1 MTPHFTIH
9 AGEYLVGSF
18 IEEKLDNLNVWVP
31 ANDTGIDLLVTN
43 KRNTRCVSL
52 QVKYSKDYVPTH
64 TTGQMQHNLKAIGW
78 WSLTRTK
85 IEESKADLWVFVI
98 PSFFHPERQFIL
110 MTPKELL
117 DLLNRVHGSDA
128 AKIQSYFSVTTKNR
142 CFESRG
148 LNKDDEESMA
158 MHRYENQ
165 ARDCTKYLNNWN
177 ALIDRMKEKA
187 EPSP

>member
-1 MTPHFTIH
+1 MEALTAEGIEPQITVDDGIRRVDVRHGS
-9 AGEYLVGSF
+9 AGLKAK
-18 IEEKLDNLNVWVP
+18 IE
-31 ANDTGIDLLVTN
+31 IF
-43 KRNTRCVSL
+43 VSA
-52 QVKYSKDYVPTH
+52 VPTH
-64 TTGQMQHNLKAIGW
+64 TTEEMQHNLKAIGW

-117 DLLNRVHGSDA
+117 DILNRVHGSDA

-142 CFESRG
+142 CWESRG

-177 ALIDRMKEKA
+177 ALTDRMKEKA
-187 EPSP
+187 EPAH